1 MTIDSG
7 FTYDRLSGKR
17 LEELRKVADFEGYL
31 DDAKEEFA
39 ALEKKLEHN
48 LSKELDHFRR
58 DIEKIVSQEII
69 KRYFYQR
76 GIIEEQLKDD
86 EDLKAAQKILNSP
99 DEYKSIL
106 GKK

>member
-1 MTIDSG
+1 M
-7 FTYDRLSGKR
+7 
-17 LEELRKVADFEGYL
+17 ADFEGYL